1 MNILLVLFYLLSAAV
16 MVSGGLALAYFPLA
30 IFAEL
35 RSHRKSMYDHRKP
48 LVSIIIPAYNES
60 KVIVNCIESILSS
73 NYDKVEI
80 ILVDDGSSDNTVELM
95 KPYHNPPRVNVI
107 AKPNGGK
114 ASALNLG
121 YSQSR
126 GEVLLFVDADGIFT
140 PNTIEEMLRAFVD
153 KKIGAICGMDAPVNL
168 DRLLTRLMSV
178 QAHVGTGL
186 VRRALSE
193 LNCLPI
199 VSGNVGAFR
208 RTALERTIP
217 LIQEEDLLSEIKPV
231 RNVEPRGP
239 FREGFIGEDLELTWR
254 IHQAGFQVKFA
265 PRALV
270 MAESPS
276 TIKGLWKQRV
286 RWARGL
292 LQTVRLH
299 RDMFFNLKYGP
310 LGLYL
315 PINFYNMVIIP
326 ILQLLVVYLIFLFA
340 VTGYSPVSLDL
351 INLIAW
357 TGLVGAMF
365 TTLLAIG
372 LDRSWK
378 DLQYFYVLPL
388 WIPYSL
394 LLNMV
399 MVWAITLELRG
410 VESKWN
416 KVDRTGVVSR
426 RSLVEVQ
433 KEGK

>member
-1 MNILLVLFYLLSAAV
+1 MSVLLLLFYVLSAAV
-16 MVSGGLALAYFPLA
+16 LISGGLSLFYYPLA
-30 IFAEL
+30 IMAEL
-35 RSHRKSMYDHRKP
+35 RSHRESMYDRRKP
-48 LVSIIIPAYNES
+48 LVSIIIPAYNEA
-60 KVIVNCIESILSS
+60 KVVVNCIESILSS
-73 NYDKVEI
+73 NYQKVEI
-80 ILVDDGSSDNTVELM
+80 ILVDDGSIDNTLELM
-95 KPYHNPPRVNVI
+95 TPFHDPPRVMVLP
-107 AKPNGGK
+107 KPNGGK

-121 YSQSR
+121 YSQSH
-126 GEVLLFVDADGIFT
+126 GEVLFFVDADGIFT
-140 PNTIEEMLRAFVD
+140 PNTIDQMLLAFVD
-153 KKIGAICGMDAPVNL
+153 KKIGAVCGTDAPVNL

-217 LIQEEDLLSEIKPV
+217 LMESDSLKHGKPFQID
-231 RNVEPRGP
+231 EPRGP

-265 PRALV
+265 PRAIVL
-270 MAESPS
+270 AESPS

-315 PINFYNMVIIP
+315 PINFFNMVVIP
-326 ILQLLVVYLIFLFA
+326 ILQLLVIYIIFLFA
-340 VTGYSPVSLDL
+340 ITGYSPISMDIV
-351 INLIAW
+351 NLLAW
-357 TGLVGAMF
+357 TGLVGAVM
-365 TTLLAIG
+365 TTLLAIS

-378 DLQYFYVLPL
+378 DIQYFYVLPL

-394 LLNMV
+394 LLNLV
-399 MVWAITLELRG
+399 MVWAITLEIRG

-416 KVDRTGVVSR
+416 KLDRTGVISR
-426 RSLVEVQ
+426 RSLVESQ
-433 KEGK
+433 KEAK